1 MHFNLFFWKER
12 EREKEKEKRERINR
26 GKKQGSRIRGKEG
39 EGRKVGTKEERE
51 GQKKEGSLNSS
62 RWLLNPPSYSSPS
75 SPNPFLLFPLYF
87 TCNHRQ
93 ALLLLNRSS
102 CVQLCATPQMATHQ
116 AHLSPGFSRQEHQSG
131 LPFLSPM
138 HESEKSK

>member
-1 MHFNLFFWKER
+1 MRGIKVTRIYTIIQKSMHFNLFFWKER
-12 EREKEKEKRERINR
+12 EREKEEKEKRERINR

-39 EGRKVGTKEERE
+39 EGRKVGTKEGRE

-93 ALLLLNRSS
+93 ALLLLSRSS
-102 CVQLCATPQMATHQ
+102 CVQLCATP
-116 AHLSPGFSRQEHQSG
+116 
-131 LPFLSPM
+131 
-138 HESEKSK
+138 